1 MKRVKEQWQELFAVP
16 EGYAPN
22 DEKSLARCSKAL
34 KIGSSALILNV
45 ASIGVERALHV
56 PSEGIAESIR
66 SLQVDVAS
74 LGGLAVVSAL
84 IFRSTI
90 EALNS
95 NRG

>member
-1 MKRVKEQWQELFAVP
+1 MKRVKEQWQELFSVP

-56 PSEGIAESIR
+56 PNEGVAESIR
-66 SLQVDVAS
+66 TLQVDVATF
-74 LGGLAVVSAL
+74 GGFTAVTAL
-84 IFRSTI
+84 IFRGTI